1 MQIILLERVAKLGQM
16 GDVVNVKDGYARNFL
31 LPQGKAQRA
40 TQGAIDAFEN
50 RRAQLEADN
59 LSARTEAADIAER
72 MSGLS
77 VALIRQSSEAGHL
90 FGSVTSRDVAEAVTE
105 AGYTITRNQVVLDRA
120 IKTLGIHPL
129 MIKLHPEVETEVGIN
144 IARSMDEAEAQLR
157 GEQVIGVMDDDDD
170 EDDFLDD
177 IAEDE
182 EGDDAEGEAEETA
195 AEDEGEEEA

>member
-40 TQGAIDAFEN
+40 TKGAIEAFEN

-59 LSARTEAADIAER
+59 LKARDEAQDIANR
-72 MSGLS
+72 MDGLN

-157 GEQVIGVMDDDDD
+157 GEQVIGVMDDDED

-177 IAEDE
+177 V
-182 EGDDAEGEAEETA
+182 AEGEEDGDGEAEEETA
-195 AEDEGEEEA
+195 AEEEGETEA